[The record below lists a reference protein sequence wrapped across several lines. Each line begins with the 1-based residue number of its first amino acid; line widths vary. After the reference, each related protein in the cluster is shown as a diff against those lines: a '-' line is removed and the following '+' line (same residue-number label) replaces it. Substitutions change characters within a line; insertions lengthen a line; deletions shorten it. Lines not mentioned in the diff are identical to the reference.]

1 MREKISGELSEKRHK
16 KTETSRKDTVTDTE
30 RKEELMEDFY
40 GEVRRAGNVHVSY
53 ELFYVQCSVTL

>member
-16 KTETSRKDTVTDTE
+16 KPETSRKDTVTDTE

-40 GEVRRAGNVHVSY
+40 GEVRRAGNVLVSY

>member
-16 KTETSRKDTVTDTE
+16 KPETSRKDTVTDTE

-53 ELFYVQCSVTL
+53 EFYVQCSVTL

>member
-40 GEVRRAGNVHVSY
+40 GEVRRAGNVLVSY